1 MADFLASF
9 NFGAPDAVPSK
20 PSSCVSVDELQTRLH
35 TILEE
40 QTTPTRAEHISTTL
54 DISATAQISLHVPQ
68 NENEVLDDLN
78 NVDPSLGGI
87 WTCGVATASEGQTV
101 RVVNATDVLSNQHQ
115 DDPFPQ
121 QAVAR
126 HIVATVGATD
136 GRSWVMRDMSRG
148 PEGWS
153 FSYLCKD
160 SVQQWNRQNK
170 EKSKLVIGDYTNKV
184 PDPAAMSRPAFDCR
198 GSVKISFPQGGRAI
212 SVIYDHTL
220 IHKTVAEIAELFK
233 PTPRQLAAQTPR
245 KEKTPKKSA
254 SVKKRRDSTKPRNE
268 SGKPQK
274 RIKKVDGE
282 PTDETGHEAQLLAEL
297 AQNGQAA
304 HDLSKDGVADGKDKD
319 AEEAGG
325 QSEVITSSVLGS
337 FPINV
342 SPEEANRRREFAIKN
357 LSEAGVDPDS
367 LSTEQFNIFANQSPD
382 LQKESLNMLVKYGA
396 ERLRIVHPSSKD
408 SSNSASA
415 GNSTTAVDAS
425 PATPSAPS
433 TAKGPVPQSQGSG
446 RESKGRK
453 LGKSR
458 VACLKCKQRRVKCPR
473 ERPACSEC
481 ETGGLGCEYA
491 PQKPRVRK
499 VLSEAIVSA
508 DYDEGDD
515 DLTQLGHEP
524 RGEQAGDSREAEDD
538 GQDLSAEA
546 DYSSYPQ
553 IPVTGMLTPTGV
565 TQEHNPYFRSLS
577 HSEDP
582 PHGSQQMQTN
592 LTGLMQDRSRA
603 SNHRLSANSPQL
615 QDVMALSQAAL
626 EHQKESPSLNRAGS
640 RAQSRQGQRAQATA
654 TRSTQLAVNGSQLQP
669 SQQAVDSSTPDSSH
683 RTSSVGMNDASTYA
697 SYDRYPDAMSNGPLD
712 RISYEPYQYQRTT
725 PSAAS
730 YLSYDHGH
738 NTSSSFSTDNQAL
751 TILASALSSSVGNAS
766 QLADGRSSSR
776 ARSPYNAPSGLPL
789 GQASASPQDVNMR
802 SADQTARPGKGSMQ
816 QRPPQHPNPHQQQHQ
831 QPNLHQNQHQHQN
844 QDQNMQEHQRQRQ
857 QQQPQHQQVLHNN
870 QDQPQQSQAWYDFN
884 NNPGGNGSFQS
895 GNHNQGTNY
904 GWKLPDKS
912 WGGVS

>member
-170 EKSKLVIGDYTNKV
+170 EKAKLVIGDYTNKV

-233 PTPRQLAAQTPR
+233 PTPRQLATQTPR

-325 QSEVITSSVLGS
+325 QTEVITSSVLGS

-592 LTGLMQDRSRA
+592 LTGLMVPQGASQYPDPPADTTSLLQDTDTVRQLSNTQHNAPRIPIPISFPRRIDRDDPPPSPARPLSGLEPPTVRQLPSAAGCYGLVSGRA
-603 SNHRLSANSPQL
+603 GAPERITQPKQSRLSCAVATRPESSGNG
-615 QDVMALSQAAL
+615 DA
-626 EHQKESPSLNRAGS
+626 EHAVGRERFSASAITAGS
-640 RAQSRQGQRAQATA
+640 RLLHSR
-654 TRSTQLAVNGSQLQP
+654 LL
-669 SQQAVDSSTPDSSH
+669 
-683 RTSSVGMNDASTYA
+683 
-697 SYDRYPDAMSNGPLD
+697 
-712 RISYEPYQYQRTT
+712 
-725 PSAAS
+725 
-730 YLSYDHGH
+730 
-738 NTSSSFSTDNQAL
+738 
-751 TILASALSSSVGNAS
+751 
-766 QLADGRSSSR
+766 
-776 ARSPYNAPSGLPL
+776 SPYILRRHERCVDICQL
-789 GQASASPQDVNMR
+789 
-802 SADQTARPGKGSMQ
+802 
-816 QRPPQHPNPHQQQHQ
+816 
-831 QPNLHQNQHQHQN
+831 
-844 QDQNMQEHQRQRQ
+844 
-857 QQQPQHQQVLHNN
+857 
-870 QDQPQQSQAWYDFN
+870 
-884 NNPGGNGSFQS
+884 
-895 GNHNQGTNY
+895 
-904 GWKLPDKS
+904 
-912 WGGVS
+912 